1 MAVAGVLE
9 IQMMASMAR
18 LQSDMTKTKGMVGN
32 AMGSVERS
40 VNQAKRALGALGI
53 GLSAVLFTR
62 MIKGALDTQDELS
75 KLSQKVGISVESLV
89 GLKHAGELA
98 GVSFEGMQ
106 KGLKTLSTQMFD
118 ASMGLME
125 SKRNFAA
132 LNIEVKA
139 ADGSLRSAEDVMIE
153 MADKFAVMRDG
164 TEKTALAVKLFGR
177 AGLDMIPM
185 LNEGSEALAKM
196 SAEGRALNP
205 ITAESARQAEVFND
219 NMSRLVD
226 KMKSY
231 GIVMLNDVLPVISE
245 LAKMFAEAA
254 LQKDIKD
261 TTIAAEGL
269 DKQFKIL
276 PETFKVA
283 TILGGNVSFVLKG
296 IGRELGGIAAQLAAL
311 GRGDFAGF
319 KAIRQALIED
329 GKKAREELEA
339 WEQRIMGL
347 GTGGAAAGA
356 ARRGG
361 GGSGGGAVD
370 EAAAKAQL
378 KAAQEAAVEMA
389 KIAMADL
396 EEYENTLRFKSE
408 MDMQAAEEAER
419 LRQEKLEKIR
429 EHLAEE
435 RTLVQAG
442 AQLWIDTERAK
453 IEQQA
458 QMEQQV
464 RDMRMTTWQMG
475 AELLMQFAGK
485 SKTAAIAVIA
495 INKALAIAQT
505 IQSTSVAIM
514 RAFAEL
520 GPIAGAPV
528 AASMKALGAVQVGL
542 IAATG
547 LFQAANV
554 GGGGAAAGTPA
565 NPISTQPVGSAQGTG
580 RTGGQT
586 TIVNLHGQT
595 YTRAQVRELLEIQ
608 NENSVD
614 GSRTVVVER

>member
-1 MAVAGVLE
+1 MLAN
-9 IQMMASMAR
+9 MAR
-18 LQSDMTKTKGMVGN
+18 LQSDMTKTKDMVGN
-32 AMGSVERS
+32 AMSSVERS
-40 VNQAKRALGALGI
+40 VNMAKRALGALGI

-62 MIKGALDTQDELS
+62 LIRGALDTQDELS
-75 KLSQKVGISVESLV
+75 KLSQKVGIAVESLV
-89 GLKHAGELA
+89 GLRHAGELS

-106 KGLKTLSTQMFD
+106 KGLKTLSTMMFD
-118 ASMGLME
+118 ASMGLLE
-125 SKRNFAA
+125 SKRNFSV
-132 LNIEVKA
+132 LNIEIKDT
-139 ADGSLRSAEDVMIE
+139 DGSLKSAEAVMIE
-153 MADKFAVMRDG
+153 VADRFKEMDDG
-164 TEKTALAVKLFGR
+164 TLKTALAVKLFGR
-177 AGLDMIPM
+177 AGLDLIPM
-185 LNEGSEALAKM
+185 LNMGSAALAEMVEQGK
-196 SAEGRALNP
+196 ALNP
-205 ITAESARQAEVFND
+205 ITAESAKQAEVFND
-219 NMSRLVD
+219 NMSILVD

-231 GIVMLNDVLPVISE
+231 GIVMLNDVLPVVSE
-245 LAKMFAEAA
+245 LAKMFAEQA
-254 LQKDIKD
+254 LQGDIKKTAD
-261 TTIAAEGL
+261 AAKGL
-269 DKQFKIL
+269 DNSFKIL
-276 PETFKVA
+276 PETFKVI

-296 IGRELGGIAAQLAAL
+296 IGRELGGMMAQMAAL
-311 GRGDFAGF
+311 ATGDFAGF
-319 KAIRQALIED
+319 SAIRQALIED
-329 GKKAREELEA
+329 GKKARQELDA
-339 WEQRIMGL
+339 WEQRIMAL
-347 GTGGAAAGA
+347 GTGGAAAAGGG
-356 ARRGG
+356 RRGG
-361 GGSGGGAVD
+361 GGVGGGAVD
-370 EAAAKAQL
+370 EAAAKARL

-419 LRQEKLEKIR
+419 LRQEKLELIR

-435 RTLVQAG
+435 RSLVQAG
-442 AQLWIDTERAK
+442 AQFWIDTERAK

-505 IQSTSVAIM
+505 IQSTSVAVM

-528 AASMKALGAVQVGL
+528 AASMKALGAIQVGI

-547 LFQAANV
+547 LFQAANL

-565 NPISTQPVGSAQGTG
+565 NPISTQPVGNAQATG

>member
-1 MAVAGVLE
+1 MAVAGTLE
-9 IQMMASMAR
+9 IQMLANMAR
-18 LQSDMTKTKGMVGN
+18 LQSDMGKTKSMVGN
-32 AMGSVERS
+32 AMTGVERS
-40 VNQAKRALGALGI
+40 VNMAKRALGALGI
-53 GLSAVLFTR
+53 GLSAALFLRFT
-62 MIKGALDTQDELS
+62 KGALNAQDELS
-75 KLSQKVGISVESLV
+75 KLSQKVGISVEGLV
-89 GLKHAGELA
+89 GMKHAADLS

-106 KGLKTLSTQMFD
+106 KALKTVSTQMFD
-118 ASMGLME
+118 ASMGLLE

-132 LNIEVKA
+132 LNIEIKKT
-139 ADGSLRSAEDVMIE
+139 DGTLKGAEAVLIE
-153 MADKFAVMRDG
+153 VADKFAGMADG

-185 LNEGSEALAKM
+185 LNMGSAALAKM
-196 SAEGRALNP
+196 VAEGNRLNP
-205 ITAESARQAEVFND
+205 TTAESAKQAELFND
-219 NMSRLVD
+219 NMSRLTKAMGGFAISV
-226 KMKSY
+226 
-231 GIVMLNDVLPVISE
+231 LNDVLPAMAKLSE
-245 LAKMFAEAA
+245 SMVRARNDGAGFFGTLIAGWRQLTTGDDAHKLNVEMAQAAEKLARLQDIGDQLRRRPITPMTQRLLEANNRAIEETRLRLEKMIQIKPILAPEAEA
-254 LQKDIKD
+254 
-261 TTIAAEGL
+261 
-269 DKQFKIL
+269 
-276 PETFKVA
+276 VA
-283 TILGGNVSFVLKG
+283 KRAGG
-296 IGRELGGIAAQLAAL
+296 
-311 GRGDFAGF
+311 
-319 KAIRQALIED
+319 
-329 GKKAREELEA
+329 
-339 WEQRIMGL
+339 
-347 GTGGAAAGA
+347 
-356 ARRGG
+356 
-361 GGSGGGAVD
+361 GGGAVD

-528 AASMKALGAVQVGL
+528 AASMKALGAIQVG
-542 IAATG
+542 IITATG
-547 LFQAANV
+547 LFQAANL

-565 NPISTQPVGSAQGTG
+565 NPISTQPVGNAQATG

>member
-9 IQMMASMAR
+9 IQMLANLAR
-18 LQSDMTKTKGMVGN
+18 LQSDMTKTKGMVGG
-32 AMGSVERS
+32 AMTSVERS
-40 VNQAKRALGALGI
+40 VNMAKRALGALGI
-53 GLSAVLFTR
+53 GISAVVFTR
-62 MIKGALDTQDELS
+62 MIKGSIDAQENLRDLSDQTNISIRDLSGLDLAAKQSGGSLSSVADAVSRLSRRIGADAEKYRQLGITAKEPLEAFKQLSDLFLQLDDPMQRSAVMAQALGRSWQGAAPLLAKGSAEIGRMVEKGRELS
-75 KLSQKVGISVESLV
+75 GITDEGTREASLFNDQMAELGVSFGATRDSLV
-89 GLKHAGELA
+89 GKLLPGMNDIVLA
-98 GVSFEGMQ
+98 MKEAAKEGGVLLTVWV
-106 KGLKTLSTQMFD
+106 GLGGALANLIGATERHRTAQRLEEINDQLAVARKQL
-118 ASMGLME
+118 
-125 SKRNFAA
+125 AA
-132 LNIEVKA
+132 
-139 ADGSLRSAEDVMIE
+139 GSLRPEGVGSHFFSFLVPDVKLGEQQLARIRQT
-153 MADKFAVMRDG
+153 V
-164 TEKTALAVKLFGR
+164 TALEQER
-177 AGLDMIPM
+177 ARLQ
-185 LNEGSEALAKM
+185 AA
-196 SAEGRALNP
+196 SA
-205 ITAESARQAEVFND
+205 TA
-219 NMSRLVD
+219 
-226 KMKSY
+226 
-231 GIVMLNDVLPVISE
+231 G
-245 LAKMFAEAA
+245 
-254 LQKDIKD
+254 
-261 TTIAAEGL
+261 
-269 DKQFKIL
+269 
-276 PETFKVA
+276 
-283 TILGGNVSFVLKG
+283 
-296 IGRELGGIAAQLAAL
+296 
-311 GRGDFAGF
+311 
-319 KAIRQALIED
+319 
-329 GKKAREELEA
+329 
-339 WEQRIMGL
+339 
-347 GTGGAAAGA
+347 GGAPAAGGDAGA
-356 ARRGG
+356 ASR
-361 GGSGGGAVD
+361 
-370 EAAAKAQL
+370 AAAFLANSDATDKARL

-419 LRQEKLEKIR
+419 LRQEKLELIR

-435 RTLVQAG
+435 RSLVQAG
-442 AQLWIDTERAK
+442 AQFWIDTERAK

-505 IQSTSVAIM
+505 IQSTSVAVM

-528 AASMKALGAVQVGL
+528 AASMKALGAIQVGI

-547 LFQAANV
+547 LFQAANL

-565 NPISTQPVGSAQGTG
+565 NPISTQPVGNAQATG